1 MSSVVVV
8 LEYAQA
14 LLMLVYY
21 WIKAL
26 GRLLLV
32 QNILKNVE
40 NEIILVTGAGLLN
53 KNKKLIFLK

>member
-1 MSSVVVV
+1 MSGVVVV

-32 QNILKNVE
+32 QNILKNVA